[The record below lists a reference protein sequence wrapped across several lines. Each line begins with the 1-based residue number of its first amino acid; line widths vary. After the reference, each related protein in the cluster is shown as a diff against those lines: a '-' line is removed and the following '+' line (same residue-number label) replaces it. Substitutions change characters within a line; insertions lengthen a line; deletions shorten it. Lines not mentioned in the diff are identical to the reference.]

1 MQSSKNV
8 LSKIRT
14 VENLNEESDLSEVWE
29 TMRNVKKDVD
39 SFSKELEKSIL

>member
-1 MQSSKNV
+1 M
-8 LSKIRT
+8 RT

-39 SFSKELEKSIL
+39 SFSKELEKTIL